1 MKTGLENLDK
11 AFNIEQPQLVLFAGN
26 PIIDMLSGDIANN
39 ICLANERYEVLEVV
53 SCFKEY
59 LIKRLFINQASVDY
73 RKWCLKNQYT
83 EEELRKIG
91 QVTVNLI
98 ETTQKLPQIIENK
111 LWNLKDLKKYI
122 YKFVNSYADRDEIM
136 SLIII
141 DIYPF
146 NNYNSSKKDKV
157 RYEYKKFMRA
167 MNKYSKRYNC
177 PILIICTNEI
187 ILDEISKYADRII
200 RLRDMNHSIVDLEV
214 IESGN
219 IINSC
224 KLKYNYEIRKFED
237 CKEQ

>member
-11 AFNIEQPQLVLFAGN
+11 VFNIEQPQLVLLTGN
-26 PIIDMLSGDIANN
+26 PSVDMLSGDMANN
-39 ICLANERYEVLEVV
+39 ICLANDRYEVLEVV

-59 LIKRLFINQASVDY
+59 LIKRLFVNQASVNY
-73 RKWCLKNQYT
+73 RKWSLKNQYN

-91 QVTVNLI
+91 QATVNLI

-111 LWNLKDLKKYI
+111 LLNLKDLKKYI

-136 SLIII
+136 SLIIV

-146 NNYNSSKKDKV
+146 NNYISCKKDKV

-200 RLRDMNHSIVDLEV
+200 RLKDIKDSIIDLDI
-214 IESGN
+214 IEN
-219 IINSC
+219 NKVINSC
-224 KLKYNYEIRKFED
+224 KLKYNYEIRRFED
-237 CKEQ
+237 C